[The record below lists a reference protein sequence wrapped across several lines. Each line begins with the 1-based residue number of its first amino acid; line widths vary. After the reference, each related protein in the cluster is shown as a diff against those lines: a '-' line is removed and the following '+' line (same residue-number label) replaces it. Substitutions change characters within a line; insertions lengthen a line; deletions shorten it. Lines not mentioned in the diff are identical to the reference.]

1 VTVGWS
7 VHADATDRSDDRLIR
22 TGMVPPMR
30 TQREPQVDLV
40 RALAIGAVAV
50 GHWLAIGITEADD
63 GIDGI
68 NVLGELAWT
77 HPLTWLLQVMPLF
90 FFVAGYANAGS
101 LTRHR
106 EQGGDGLG
114 WVVRRYRRLVV
125 PAALLVLVLGVAVV
139 AARAAGV
146 DLEVIGRGVWVAT
159 VPLWFLAVYL
169 AVVLVS
175 PAVATLQ
182 GRVGLAVP
190 AACALAVA
198 GSDLARFHL
207 DDPAWT
213 DATFVVAWLGIHQL
227 GWAWHEGRVCARPR
241 IGVPVAAV
249 GAVGLLVATVAGP
262 YPVSM
267 VRVPGADLHNS
278 EPPTLALLALALVQ
292 IGAALALRDLVCRW
306 LQHRRPGAVVG
317 ATRGVLLSLF
327 LWHMG
332 AAAAAAV
339 ALHGTG
345 LVPVTEIGSPAWLWW
360 RLPWLAACA
369 VLAAVLVTAVRPLE
383 RWSRRLPRGGVA
395 GEGPWVGLT
404 AIGLGAS
411 LAGMVRLAQA
421 GSGVHGPLAM
431 PSESV
436 VGVVGGALL
445 MAAVAHRSVRGRD
458 RGSSTPS
465 PHRSP

>member
-1 VTVGWS
+1 
-7 VHADATDRSDDRLIR
+7 
-22 TGMVPPMR
+22 MVPPMR

-50 GHWLAIGITEADD
+50 GHWLAIGVTEADD

-146 DLEVIGRGVWVAT
+146 DLEVIGRGAWVAT

-175 PAVATLQ
+175 PAVAALQ
-182 GRVGLAVP
+182 RRAGLAVP

-213 DATFVVAWLGIHQL
+213 DAIFVVAWLGIHQL
-227 GWAWHEGRVCARPR
+227 GWAWHEGRFSARPR

-249 GAVGLLVATVAGP
+249 GAVGLLAAVNGP

-292 IGAALALRDLVCRW
+292 IGAVLALRDPACRW
-306 LQHRRPGAVVG
+306 LHQRRRPGAVVG
-317 ATRGVLLSLF
+317 ATQAVLLSLF
-327 LWHMG
+327 LWHT
-332 AAAAAAV
+332 AAAAV
-339 ALHGTG
+339 AALALHGTG
-345 LVPVTEIGSPAWLWW
+345 LVPVTEIGSTAWLWW

-369 VLAAVLVTAVRPLE
+369 VLAAVLVRAVQPLE
-383 RWSRRLPRGGVA
+383 RWSRRLPRGGCA
-395 GEGPWVGLT
+395 GHGPWVGLT

-411 LAGMVRLAQA
+411 LVGMVRLAQA
-421 GSGVHGPLAM
+421 GSGVHGPLAL

-445 MAAVAHRSVRGRD
+445 VAAVAHRSVRGWD
-458 RGSSTPS
+458 RGG
-465 PHRSP
+465 